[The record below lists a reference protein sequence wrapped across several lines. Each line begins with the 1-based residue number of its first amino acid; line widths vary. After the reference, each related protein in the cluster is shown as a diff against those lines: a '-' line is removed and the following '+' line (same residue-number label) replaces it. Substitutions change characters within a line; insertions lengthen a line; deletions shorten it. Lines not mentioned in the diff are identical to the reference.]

1 MQSKNL
7 VSEINNYAMQNGIIL
22 GLFGIIS
29 LVVFKWS
36 LTIPFMSTLFYVM
49 LLGSPFLTAY
59 LTMKLRNQ
67 YVKEIGKFTY
77 MNGFMH
83 AFFTGFYA
91 SIWVA
96 LFTFIYLQYFDHG
109 AIFAAY
115 AKVIDTPEMQL
126 YLQQSGLNTEISQ
139 ISGAQGVQGLVEALR
154 NVGSATYAAMSLYCT
169 LIFGPIF
176 SAIIAFICKKD

>member
-1 MQSKNL
+1 
-7 VSEINNYAMQNGIIL
+7 
-22 GLFGIIS
+22 
-29 LVVFKWS
+29 
-36 LTIPFMSTLFYVM
+36 
-49 LLGSPFLTAY
+49 
-59 LTMKLRNQ
+59 MKLRNH

-77 MNGFMH
+77 MNGFIH

-139 ISGAQGVQGLVEALR
+139 ISDAQGVQGLVEALR